1 MFEFGTGPRCCR
13 DLSAFVFLWN
23 FQIVNEPKAD
33 VRSEETQSAQSTDPA
48 ISASSNSNSS
58 PSSVIV
64 SGHLPAS
71 EGDHTS
77 SGQFTKI
84 REASGTVY
92 GDIGTSVLYTVMEL
106 TRETIK
112 LKNHSLPNDQVANMI
127 AQGGQ
132 GLVTADEAIGSLSL
146 IFWALVFL
154 TVKYDLLIMRAD
166 NRGEGGSFALW
177 GLLRG
182 YTGKVFGIG
191 ILSFFGVSAAGLLAA
206 DGIIT
211 PAISMLGAYEPLGE
225 QWAIIATLVSL
236 FILFKPQW
244 RGTSKV
250 GGMFGWF
257 MLLVWFPWIAAKGL
271 PWVIRNPEVYK
282 AVNPMYAFD
291 FVTSFPTLGMFAIFG
306 VVVLAI
312 TGGEAKYA
320 DIGHFMR
327 KTGKHCDEGM
337 SVDPADSGR
346 RPVMLAWYFIVVP
359 CLLINY
365 AGQVG
370 YLIERGVPARCNT
383 YFALTPQITGMDSV
397 NQGLQ
402 FVDLVI
408 AACAAFIA
416 SQALITGMF
425 SIVKQAIALGFA
437 PRQLVYYTSREA
449 EGQVYI
455 PAVNWSLFVGCVIA
469 TLTFRN
475 AGNLASAYGI
485 AVTGTMGITTV
496 MFGYVAFYRWNWKL
510 WKVLAVCVPIM
521 SVDMMFFV
529 SNLTKVFS
537 GGYFPIAIASVLVLI
552 MLTWQWGR
560 KQMAKAFYDFGFRE
574 GKKLDWLVML
584 REKVDEIQFAIDE
597 NLPLAR
603 TLIQGRRRL
612 VESDRAAVFLCSQP
626 VRTLDDYIPV
636 TLRVFLKKYGV
647 LPSHVTL
654 FHINQISNA
663 FADDKN
669 RYEVIKLGN
678 DIYAVNVTYGY
689 MEQTNI
695 RAALKDLQRRGK
707 MQIAADR
714 WIVEVGE
721 EEIISQPDLPLL
733 QAIRIELLRWVL
745 RLSAPAHKYYGLTYD
760 AGVSKELIPIVF
772 GKNGVRIR
780 LPELEIASDDST
792 TGTFAALGKAQ

>member
-1 MFEFGTGPRCCR
+1 M
-13 DLSAFVFLWN
+13 
-23 FQIVNEPKAD
+23 
-33 VRSEETQSAQSTDPA
+33 
-48 ISASSNSNSS
+48 
-58 PSSVIV
+58 
-64 SGHLPAS
+64 
-71 EGDHTS
+71 
-77 SGQFTKI
+77 FTKV

-106 TRETIK
+106 TRETIR
-112 LKNHSLPNDQVANMI
+112 LKNHHLAPDQINAIIQETGGKGLIAANDA
-127 AQGGQ
+127 
-132 GLVTADEAIGSLSL
+132 LGSLSL

-166 NRGEGGSFALW
+166 NRGEGGDFALW

-182 YTGKVFGIG
+182 HTGKIFGLG
-191 ILSFFGVSAAGLLAA
+191 LLGFLVASAAGLLAA

-211 PAISMLGAYEPLGE
+211 PAMSMLGAYEPLGE
-225 QWAIIATLVSL
+225 TWAIVATLASL
-236 FILFKPQW
+236 FVLFKSQW

-250 GGMFGWF
+250 GGLFGWF

-271 PWVIRNPEVYK
+271 PWVIANPAVFS
-282 AVNPMYAFD
+282 AVNPWYAWNFIM
-291 FVTSFPTLGMFAIFG
+291 TFPTMGMLAIFG

-327 KTGKHCDEGM
+327 RTKTHCSDGM
-337 SVDPADSGR
+337 SVDPKDSGR
-346 RPVMLAWYFIVVP
+346 RPVMLAWYYIVMP

-370 YLIERGVPARCNT
+370 YLLSNGVPPRAST
-383 YFALTPQITGMDSV
+383 FFAMTPQIAGANTA
-397 NQGLQ
+397 NQIIL
-402 FVDLVI
+402 VADLCI

-437 PRQLVYYTSREA
+437 PRQLVKYTSHEA

-455 PAVNWSLFVGCVIA
+455 PSVNWALFAGCVFA
-469 TLTFRN
+469 TLSFRT
-475 AGNLASAYGI
+475 ASNLAAAYGI
-485 AVTGTMGITTV
+485 AVTGTMWITTV
-496 MFGYVAFYRWNWKL
+496 MFGYVAYYRWKWKL
-510 WKVLAVCVPIM
+510 WHVLAICVPILT
-521 SVDMMFFV
+521 VDMLFFI
-529 SNLTKVFS
+529 SNLTKFAS
-537 GGYFPIAIASVLVLI
+537 GGYFPVAIASVLVII
-552 MLTWQWGR
+552 MITWQWGR

-574 GKKLDWLVML
+574 GKKIDWLVML
-584 REKVDEIQFAIDE
+584 REKVDEIQIAIDE

-626 VRTLDDYIPV
+626 IRTLEDYTPV

-654 FHINQISNA
+654 FHINQISNPT
-663 FADDKN
+663 FDDAN

-689 MEQTNI
+689 MEQTDI
-695 RAALKDLQRRGK
+695 RGALKDLQRRGK
-707 MQIAADR
+707 INIAAER

-733 QAIRIELLRWVL
+733 QAIRIEMLRWIL

-780 LPELEIASDDST
+780 LPELEVTSDEKPMPDLRPR
-792 TGTFAALGKAQ
+792 A

>member
-1 MFEFGTGPRCCR
+1 MSEADDSPGSHGNYSQPQT
-13 DLSAFVFLWN
+13 LSLN
-23 FQIVNEPKAD
+23 NENESSQIND
-33 VRSEETQSAQSTDPA
+33 SGYR
-48 ISASSNSNSS
+48 ASD
-58 PSSVIV
+58 IHA
-64 SGHLPAS
+64 SGM
-71 EGDHTS
+71 
-77 SGQFTKI
+77 FTKI

-106 TRETIK
+106 TRETIRLRHHHLGADEFK
-112 LKNHSLPNDQVANMI
+112 LLI
-127 AQGGQ
+127 AHGGPD
-132 GLVTADEAIGSLSL
+132 LVTRNEALGSLSL

-166 NRGEGGSFALW
+166 NRGEGGGFALW

-182 YTGKVFGIG
+182 HTGKIFGIG
-191 ILSFFGVSAAGLLAA
+191 FIGFLVALAAGLLAA

-211 PAISMLGAYEPLGE
+211 PAVSMLGAYEPLGE
-225 QWAIIATLVSL
+225 RWAVVATLASMFV
-236 FILFKPQW
+236 LFKSQW

-250 GGMFGWF
+250 GGLFGWF

-271 PWVIRNPEVYK
+271 PWVISNPDVFS
-282 AVNPMYAFD
+282 AVNPWYGIS
-291 FVTSFPTLGMFAIFG
+291 FVVSYPLMGMLAIFG

-320 DIGHFMR
+320 DIGHFTR
-327 KTGKHCDEGM
+327 KSKKHCFDGM
-337 SVDPADSGR
+337 SVDAKDSGR
-346 RPVMLAWYFIVVP
+346 RPVMLAWYYIVMP
-359 CLLINY
+359 CLMINY

-370 YLIERGVPARCNT
+370 YLLSNGVPPRAST
-383 YFALTPQITGMDSV
+383 FFAMTPHIAGADTANHAIAV
-397 NQGLQ
+397 A
-402 FVDLVI
+402 DLCI

-425 SIVKQAIALGFA
+425 SIVKQAIAMGFA
-437 PRQLVYYTSREA
+437 PRQLVVYTSHEA

-455 PAVNWSLFVGCVIA
+455 PSVNWALFAGCVFA
-469 TLTFRN
+469 TLSFRT
-475 AGNLASAYGI
+475 ASNLAAAYGI
-485 AVTGTMGITTV
+485 AVTGTMWITTV
-496 MFGYVAFYRWNWKL
+496 MFGYVAYYRWKWNRWH
-510 WKVLAVCVPIM
+510 VFAICTPILAV
-521 SVDMMFFV
+521 DMLFFV
-529 SNLTKVFS
+529 SNLTKFAS

-552 MLTWQWGR
+552 MVTWQWGR
-560 KQMAKAFYDFGFRE
+560 AQMAKAFYDFGFRE
-574 GKKLDWLVML
+574 GKKIDWLVML
-584 REKVDEIQFAIDE
+584 REKVDEIQIAIDE

-626 VRTLDDYIPV
+626 IRTLEDYTPV

-654 FHINQISNA
+654 FHINQISSSTYDNA
-663 FADDKN
+663 N

-689 MEQTNI
+689 MEKTDI
-695 RAALKDLQRRGK
+695 RGALKDLQRRGK
-707 MQIAADR
+707 INIAAER

-721 EEIISQPDLPLL
+721 EEIISQPDLPML
-733 QAIRIELLRWVL
+733 QALRIEMLRWVL

-780 LPELEIASDDST
+780 LPELEVTSDEKPVPQPIA
-792 TGTFAALGKAQ
+792 

>member
-1 MFEFGTGPRCCR
+1 M
-13 DLSAFVFLWN
+13 
-23 FQIVNEPKAD
+23 
-33 VRSEETQSAQSTDPA
+33 
-48 ISASSNSNSS
+48 
-58 PSSVIV
+58 
-64 SGHLPAS
+64 
-71 EGDHTS
+71 
-77 SGQFTKI
+77 FTKI

-106 TRETIK
+106 TRETIR
-112 LKNHSLPNDQVANMI
+112 LKYHDLPVDQINAMI
-127 AQGGQ
+127 ANGGAE
-132 GLVTADEAIGSLSL
+132 LVERNEALGSLSL

-166 NRGEGGSFALW
+166 NRGEGGDFALW
-177 GLLRG
+177 GLLCG
-182 YTGKVFGIG
+182 HTGKIFGLG
-191 ILSFFGVSAAGLLAA
+191 FLAFLVASAAGLLAA

-211 PAISMLGAYEPLGE
+211 PAMSMLGAYEPLGE
-225 QWAIIATLVSL
+225 TWAIIATLASL
-236 FILFKPQW
+236 FVLFKSQW

-250 GGMFGWF
+250 GGLFGWF
-257 MLLVWFPWIAAKGL
+257 MLLVWFPWIALKGL
-271 PWVIRNPEVYK
+271 PWIISSPAVFS
-282 AVNPMYAFD
+282 AVNPWYAWD
-291 FVTSFPTLGMFAIFG
+291 FVIRFPTMGMFAIFG

-327 KTGKHCDEGM
+327 RTKKQCFDGM
-337 SVDPADSGR
+337 SVEPSDSGR
-346 RPVMLAWYFIVVP
+346 RPVMLAWYYMVMP

-370 YLIERGVPARCNT
+370 YLLANGVPPRAST
-383 YFALTPQITGMDSV
+383 FFAMTPQIAGADTANHLIAV
-397 NQGLQ
+397 A
-402 FVDLVI
+402 DLCI

-437 PRQLVYYTSREA
+437 PRQLVKYTSHEA

-455 PAVNWSLFVGCVIA
+455 PSVNWALFAGCVFA
-469 TLTFRN
+469 TLSFRT
-475 AGNLASAYGI
+475 ASNLASAYGI
-485 AVTGTMGITTV
+485 AVTGTMWITTV
-496 MFGYVAFYRWNWKL
+496 MFGYVAYYRWKWKL
-510 WKVLAVCVPIM
+510 WHVYAICTPILAI
-521 SVDMMFFV
+521 DMLFFV
-529 SNLTKVFS
+529 SNMTKFAS
-537 GGYFPIAIASVLVLI
+537 GGYFPVAIASVLVII
-552 MLTWQWGR
+552 MVTWQWGR

-574 GKKLDWLVML
+574 GKKIDWLVML
-584 REKVDEIQFAIDE
+584 REKVDEIQIAIDE

-603 TLIQGRRRL
+603 ALIQGRRRL

-626 VRTLDDYIPV
+626 IRTLDDYTPV

-654 FHINQISNA
+654 FHINQISSSTYDNA
-663 FADDKN
+663 N

-689 MEQTNI
+689 MEPTDI
-695 RAALKDLQRRGK
+695 RGALKDLQRRGK
-707 MQIAADR
+707 INIAADR

-721 EEIISQPDLPLL
+721 EEIISQPDLPLF
-733 QAIRIELLRWVL
+733 QAIRVDLLRWVL

-772 GKNGVRIR
+772 GRNGVRIR
-780 LPELEIASDDST
+780 LPELEVTSDEKPQPDLSIS
-792 TGTFAALGKAQ
+792 

>member
-1 MFEFGTGPRCCR
+1 MPPN
-13 DLSAFVFLWN
+13 SFLLEN
-23 FQIVNEPKAD
+23 C
-33 VRSEETQSAQSTDPA
+33 
-48 ISASSNSNSS
+48 
-58 PSSVIV
+58 IV
-64 SGHLPAS
+64 SDSDIRPNSDGVQSVGSISNPDPENAKTAKS
-71 EGDHTS
+71 DS
-77 SGQFTKI
+77 SDNHHSHGSGLFTKI

-92 GDIGTSVLYTVMEL
+92 GDIGTSVLYCVMEL
-106 TRETIK
+106 TRETIRLK
-112 LKNHSLPNDQVANMI
+112 HEHLPKEQLEAILKN
-127 AQGGQ
+127 GGRD
-132 GLVTADEAIGSLSL
+132 LVTANEALGSLSL
-146 IFWALVFL
+146 IFWALIFL

-166 NRGEGGSFALW
+166 NRGEGGTFALW

-182 YTGKVFGIG
+182 YTGKIFGIG
-191 ILSFFGVSAAGLLAA
+191 LLSFLVVSAAGLLAA

-236 FILFKPQW
+236 FVLFKPQW

-257 MLLVWFPWIAAKGL
+257 MLLVWFPWIALKGL
-271 PWVIRNPEVYK
+271 PWVVRNPEVFK

-291 FVTSFPTLGMFAIFG
+291 FVWSFPTLGMLAIFG

-327 KTGKHCDEGM
+327 RTKKQCCDGM

-346 RPVMLAWYFIVVP
+346 RPVMLAWYSIVMP
-359 CLLINY
+359 CLLVNY

-370 YLIERGVPARCNT
+370 YLLELGVPPRANT
-383 YFALTPQITGMDSV
+383 FFALTPQFEGYKAL
-397 NQGLQ
+397 NQLIN
-402 FVDLVI
+402 VADLCV
-408 AACAAFIA
+408 AAMAAFIA

-425 SIVKQAIALGFA
+425 SIVKQAVAMGFA
-437 PRQLVYYTSREA
+437 PRQLVRYTSHEA

-455 PAVNWSLFVGCVIA
+455 PSVNWALFLGCVFA
-469 TLTFRN
+469 TLTFQN
-475 AGNLASAYGI
+475 AGNLAAAYGI
-485 AVTGTMGITTV
+485 AVTGTMAITTLT
-496 MFGYVAFYRWNWKL
+496 FGYVAFYRWNWKL
-510 WKVLAVCVPIM
+510 WIVLAICFPIM
-521 SVDMMFFV
+521 CVDMLFFV
-529 SNLTKVFS
+529 SNLTKFAS
-537 GGYFPIAIASVLVLI
+537 GGYFPIGIAAVLVVI
-552 MLTWQWGR
+552 MMTWQWGR
-560 KQMAKAFYDFGFRE
+560 SQMARAFYDFGFRE
-574 GKKLDWLVML
+574 GKKIDWLVML
-584 REKVDEIQFAIDE
+584 REKVDEIQIAIDE

-626 VRTLDDYIPV
+626 IRTLDDYTPV

-663 FADDKN
+663 TFDDAN

-689 MEQTNI
+689 MEQTDI
-695 RAALKDLQRRGK
+695 RGALKDLQRRGK
-707 MQIAADR
+707 MEIAADR

-721 EEIISQPDLPLL
+721 EEIISQPDLPFF
-733 QAIRIELLRWVL
+733 QSIRIELLRWVL

-780 LPELEIASDDST
+780 LPELEIASDDSNNQKT
-792 TGTFAALGKAQ
+792 ESQSALKGSL

>member
-1 MFEFGTGPRCCR
+1 MASSTEPSSG
-13 DLSAFVFLWN
+13 LS
-23 FQIVNEPKAD
+23 QSQP
-33 VRSEETQSAQSTDPA
+33 RSESDVE
-48 ISASSNSNSS
+48 ASSIDESNKYHANDSHSNS
-58 PSSVIV
+58 
-64 SGHLPAS
+64 GL
-71 EGDHTS
+71 
-77 SGQFTKI
+77 FTKI

-112 LKNHSLPNDQVANMI
+112 LKYHELPPEQLATTLEL
-127 AQGGQ
+127 GGR
-132 GLVTADEAIGSLSL
+132 GLISVDEALGSLSL

-154 TVKYDLLIMRAD
+154 TIKYDLLIMRAD
-166 NRGEGGSFALW
+166 NRGEGGDFALW
-177 GLLRG
+177 GLLKG
-182 YTGKVFGIG
+182 YTGKIFG
-191 ILSFFGVSAAGLLAA
+191 FGLLAFLVVTAAGLLAA

-225 QWAIIATLVSL
+225 RWAVVATLISL

-250 GGMFGWF
+250 GGIFGWF
-257 MLLVWFPWIAAKGL
+257 MLVVWFPWIAIKGL
-271 PWVIRNPEVYK
+271 PWVLKSPEVFY
-282 AVNPMYAFD
+282 AVNPMYAVR
-291 FVTSFPTLGMFAIFG
+291 FVWNYTFLGVLAIFG

-327 KTGKHCDEGM
+327 RTGRQCKEGM
-337 SVDPADSGR
+337 SVDPKDSGR
-346 RPVMLAWYFIVVP
+346 RPVMLAWFTIVMP

-370 YLIERGVPARCNT
+370 YLISEGVPARGNT
-383 YFALTPQITGMDSV
+383 FFAITPQFNDLKSLNEIIRV
-397 NQGLQ
+397 A
-402 FVDLVI
+402 DLVI
-408 AACAAFIA
+408 AALAAFIA

-437 PRQLVYYTSREA
+437 PRQLVRYTSHEA

-455 PAVNWSLFVGCVIA
+455 PSVNWALFIGCVVA
-469 TLTFRN
+469 TLSFRT

-485 AVTGTMGITTV
+485 AVTGTMGISTLL
-496 MFGYVAFYRWNWKL
+496 FGYVAFYRWNWTI
-510 WKVLAVCVPIM
+510 WKVVAICGPILCV
-521 SVDMMFFV
+521 DLLLFV
-529 SNLTKVFS
+529 SNLSKVAS
-537 GGYFPIAIASVLVLI
+537 GGYFPISIASVLVLI

-560 KQMAKAFYDFGFRE
+560 SQMAKAFYDFGFRE
-574 GKKLDWLVML
+574 GKKIDWLVML
-584 REKVDEIQFAIDE
+584 REKVDEIQIAIDE

-626 VRTLDDYIPV
+626 VRTLDDYTPV
-636 TLRVFLKKYGV
+636 TMRVFLKKYGV

-654 FHINQISNA
+654 FHINQISNSTY
-663 FADDKN
+663 DDAN

-678 DIYAVNVTYGY
+678 DIYSVNVTYGY
-689 MEQTNI
+689 MEQPDI
-695 RAALKDLQRRGK
+695 RGALKDLQRQGK
-707 MQIAADR
+707 IEIAADR
-714 WIVEVGE
+714 WIIEVGE
-721 EEIISQPDLPLL
+721 EEIITQPDLTFF
-733 QAIRIELLRWVL
+733 QAVRVELLRFVL
-745 RLSAPAHKYYGLTYD
+745 RLSAPAHKFYGLTYD

-780 LPELEIASDDST
+780 LPELEIAVDDGCKPSAT
-792 TGTFAALGKAQ
+792 AV

>member
-1 MFEFGTGPRCCR
+1 MSESDASPGSQGNNP
-13 DLSAFVFLWN
+13 
-23 FQIVNEPKAD
+23 QPK
-33 VRSEETQSAQSTDPA
+33 P
-48 ISASSNSNSS
+48 SS
-58 PSSVIV
+58 PN
-64 SGHLPAS
+64 S
-71 EGDHTS
+71 ENESPQIADDDFPESHAHTS
-77 SGQFTKI
+77 SMFTKI

-106 TRETIK
+106 TRETIR
-112 LKNHSLPNDQVANMI
+112 LRHEHLAADQFNLLIAN
-127 AQGGQ
+127 GGP
-132 GLVTADEAIGSLSL
+132 GLVTRTDALGSLSL

-154 TVKYDLLIMRAD
+154 TVKYDLFIMRAD
-166 NRGEGGSFALW
+166 NRGEGGDFALW

-182 YTGKVFGIG
+182 HTGKIFGLG
-191 ILSFFGVSAAGLLAA
+191 LLGFLVASAAGLLAA

-211 PAISMLGAYEPLGE
+211 PAMSMLGAYEPLGE
-225 QWAIIATLVSL
+225 RWAVIATLASL
-236 FILFKPQW
+236 FVLFKSQW

-250 GGMFGWF
+250 GGLFGWF
-257 MLLVWFPWIAAKGL
+257 MLLVWFPWIALKAL
-271 PWVIRNPEVYK
+271 PWVLSNPDVFS
-282 AVNPMYAFD
+282 AVNPWYAWN
-291 FVTSFPTLGMFAIFG
+291 FVVHFPTMGMLAIFG

-320 DIGHFMR
+320 DIGHFMGR
-327 KTGKHCDEGM
+327 SKKHCCDGM
-337 SVDPADSGR
+337 SVDPQDSGR
-346 RPVMLAWYFIVVP
+346 RPVMLAWYYIVMP
-359 CLLINY
+359 CLLTNY

-370 YLIERGVPARCNT
+370 YLLSNGVPPRAST
-383 YFALTPQITGMDSV
+383 FFAMTPQIAGADAANRLISAA
-397 NQGLQ
+397 
-402 FVDLVI
+402 DLCI

-437 PRQLVYYTSREA
+437 PRQLVRYTSHEA

-455 PAVNWSLFVGCVIA
+455 PSVNWALFAGCVFA
-469 TLTFRN
+469 TLSFRT
-475 AGNLASAYGI
+475 ASNLAAAYGI
-485 AVTGTMGITTV
+485 AVTGTMWITTV

-510 WKVLAVCVPIM
+510 WHVLAICVPILA
-521 SVDMMFFV
+521 VDMLFFV
-529 SNLTKVFS
+529 SNLTKFAS

-552 MLTWQWGR
+552 MVTWQWGR
-560 KQMAKAFYDFGFRE
+560 KQMAQAFYDFGFRE
-574 GKKLDWLVML
+574 GKKIDWLVML

-603 TLIQGRRRL
+603 ALIQGRRRL

-626 VRTLDDYIPV
+626 IRTLEDYTPV

-654 FHINQISNA
+654 FHINQISSSTYDNA
-663 FADDKN
+663 N

-689 MEQTNI
+689 MEQTDI
-695 RAALKDLQRRGK
+695 RGALKDLQRRGK
-707 MQIAADR
+707 INIAADR

-721 EEIISQPDLPLL
+721 EEIISQPDLPML
-733 QAIRIELLRWVL
+733 QAVRIELLRWVL

-772 GKNGVRIR
+772 GKNGVSIR
-780 LPELEIASDDST
+780 LPELEVTSDEKPKPDLSKPSRDSLT
-792 TGTFAALGKAQ
+792 IR

>member
-1 MFEFGTGPRCCR
+1 LLPIFIPLEN
-13 DLSAFVFLWN
+13 L
-23 FQIVNEPKAD
+23 IVSDSD
-33 VRSEETQSAQSTDPA
+33 VRPESDRIESSSSSKILNEAAPAADPNQPSAEQSNDQH
-48 ISASSNSNSS
+48 AS
-58 PSSVIV
+58 
-64 SGHLPAS
+64 G
-71 EGDHTS
+71 T
-77 SGQFTKI
+77 FTKV

-112 LKNHSLPNDQVANMI
+112 LKYEHLPKDQINALIAN
-127 AQGGQ
+127 GGQ
-132 GLVTADEAIGSLSL
+132 GLITANEAIGSLSL
-146 IFWALVFL
+146 IFWALVYL

-166 NRGEGGSFALW
+166 NRGEGGDFALW
-177 GLLRG
+177 GLLKG
-182 YTGKVFGIG
+182 YTGKIFGIG
-191 ILSFFGVSAAGLLAA
+191 LLGFLVVSAAGLLAA
-206 DGIIT
+206 DGVIT
-211 PAISMLGAYEPLGE
+211 PAVSMLGAYEPLGE
-225 QWAIIATLVSL
+225 QWAIIATLLSL
-236 FILFKPQW
+236 CVLFKMQW

-257 MLLVWFPWIAAKGL
+257 MLLVWFPWIAMKGF
-271 PWVIRNPEVYK
+271 PWIVRNPDVFK

-291 FVTSFPTLGMFAIFG
+291 FVWSFPTLGMCAIFG

-327 KTGKHCDEGM
+327 KTNKPCCDGM
-337 SVDPADSGR
+337 SVDPCDSGR
-346 RPVMLAWYFIVVP
+346 RPVMLAWYFIVLP
-359 CLLINY
+359 CLFVNY

-370 YLIERGVPARCNT
+370 YLLEKGVPPRANT
-383 YFALTPQITGMDSV
+383 FFALTPHITGQDTLNRAIDV
-397 NQGLQ
+397 A
-402 FVDLVI
+402 DLLI

-416 SQALITGMF
+416 SQALITGLF

-437 PRQLVYYTSREA
+437 PRQLVRYTSHEA

-455 PAVNWSLFVGCVIA
+455 PSVNWALFAGCVFA
-469 TLTFRN
+469 TLSFRT

-485 AVTGTMGITTV
+485 AVTGTMGITTLV
-496 MFGYVAFYRWNWKL
+496 FGYVTYYRWGWKL
-510 WKVLAVCVPIM
+510 WQTLGVCIPIM
-521 SVDMMFFV
+521 CVDMVLFV
-529 SNLTKVFS
+529 SNLTKIAS
-537 GGYFPIAIASVLVLI
+537 GGYFPIAIASVLIVI
-552 MLTWQWGR
+552 MVTWQWGR
-560 KQMAKAFYDFGFRE
+560 SQMAKAFYDFGFRE
-574 GKKLDWLVML
+574 GKKIDWLVML
-584 REKVDEIQFAIDE
+584 REKVDEIQIAIDE

-603 TLIQGRRRL
+603 TLIQGKRRL

-663 FADDKN
+663 TYDDSK

-689 MEQTNI
+689 MEETNI

-707 MQIAADR
+707 IQIAADR

-721 EEIISQPDLPLL
+721 EEIISQPDLPFF
-733 QAIRIELLRWVL
+733 QSVRIELLRLVL

-760 AGVSKELIPIVF
+760 AGISKELIPIVF
-772 GKNGVRIR
+772 SKGGVRIR
-780 LPELEIASDDST
+780 LPELEIVSEDAP
-792 TGTFAALGKAQ
+792 KKHAQPV

>member
-1 MFEFGTGPRCCR
+1 MSELDASPGSQGNNP
-13 DLSAFVFLWN
+13 
-23 FQIVNEPKAD
+23 QPK
-33 VRSEETQSAQSTDPA
+33 P
-48 ISASSNSNSS
+48 SS
-58 PSSVIV
+58 PI
-64 SGHLPAS
+64 S
-71 EGDHTS
+71 ENESPQIADDDFPESHAHTS
-77 SGQFTKI
+77 SMFTKI

-106 TRETIK
+106 TRETIR
-112 LKNHSLPNDQVANMI
+112 LRHEHLAADQFNLLIAN
-127 AQGGQ
+127 GGP
-132 GLVTADEAIGSLSL
+132 GLVTRTDALGSLSL

-166 NRGEGGSFALW
+166 NRGEGGDFALW

-182 YTGKVFGIG
+182 HTGKIFGLG
-191 ILSFFGVSAAGLLAA
+191 LLAFLVASAAGLLAA

-211 PAISMLGAYEPLGE
+211 PAMSMLGAYEPLGE
-225 QWAIIATLVSL
+225 RWAVIATLASL
-236 FILFKPQW
+236 FVLFKSQW

-250 GGMFGWF
+250 GGLFGWF
-257 MLLVWFPWIAAKGL
+257 MLLVWFPWIALKGL
-271 PWVIRNPEVYK
+271 PWVISNPDVFS
-282 AVNPMYAFD
+282 AVNPWYAWN
-291 FVTSFPTLGMFAIFG
+291 FVVHFPIMGMFAIFG

-320 DIGHFMR
+320 DIGHFMGR
-327 KTGKHCDEGM
+327 TKKHCCDGM
-337 SVDPADSGR
+337 SVDPQDSGR
-346 RPVMLAWYFIVVP
+346 RPVMLAWYYIVMP

-370 YLIERGVPARCNT
+370 YLLSNGVPPRAST
-383 YFALTPQITGMDSV
+383 FFAMTPQIAGADAANRLISV
-397 NQGLQ
+397 A
-402 FVDLVI
+402 DLCI

-437 PRQLVYYTSREA
+437 PRQLVRYTSHEA

-455 PAVNWSLFVGCVIA
+455 PSVNWALFAGCVFA
-469 TLTFRN
+469 TLSFRT
-475 AGNLASAYGI
+475 ASNLASAYGI
-485 AVTGTMGITTV
+485 AVTGTMWITTV
-496 MFGYVAFYRWNWKL
+496 MFGYVAYYRWKWRL
-510 WKVLAVCVPIM
+510 WHVLAICVPILAI
-521 SVDMMFFV
+521 DMLFFV
-529 SNLTKVFS
+529 SNLTKFAS
-537 GGYFPIAIASVLVLI
+537 GGYFPVAIASVLVII
-552 MLTWQWGR
+552 MVTWQWGR

-574 GKKLDWLVML
+574 GKKIDWLVML
-584 REKVDEIQFAIDE
+584 REKVDEIQIAIDE

-603 TLIQGRRRL
+603 ALIQGRRRL

-626 VRTLDDYIPV
+626 IRTLEDYTPV

-654 FHINQISNA
+654 FHINQISSSTYDNA
-663 FADDKN
+663 N

-689 MEQTNI
+689 MEQTDI
-695 RAALKDLQRRGK
+695 RGALKDLQRRGK
-707 MQIAADR
+707 INISADR

-721 EEIISQPDLPLL
+721 EEIISQPDLPIL

-760 AGVSKELIPIVF
+760 AGISKELIPIVF

-780 LPELEIASDDST
+780 LPELEVTSDENPTPDLPKPNRDVST
-792 TGTFAALGKAQ
+792 IR

>member
-1 MFEFGTGPRCCR
+1 MIRLRNYLHAHFFRKKC
-13 DLSAFVFLWN
+13 
-23 FQIVNEPKAD
+23 
-33 VRSEETQSAQSTDPA
+33 
-48 ISASSNSNSS
+48 
-58 PSSVIV
+58 IV
-64 SGHLPAS
+64 SDSDDSPGSTEDSQPPSPISLPLEDKSPHLADEHHESAGAHAS
-71 EGDHTS
+71 GM
-77 SGQFTKI
+77 FTKI

-92 GDIGTSVLYTVMEL
+92 GDIGTSVLYCVMEL
-106 TRETIK
+106 TRETIR
-112 LKNHSLPNDQVANMI
+112 LKHHDMAADQFNAII
-127 AQGGQ
+127 AQGGP
-132 GLVTADEAIGSLSL
+132 GLVTQNEALGSLSL

-166 NRGEGGSFALW
+166 NRGEGGDFALW

-182 YTGKVFGIG
+182 HTGKIFGLG
-191 ILSFFGVSAAGLLAA
+191 LLGFLVASAAGLLAA

-211 PAISMLGAYEPLGE
+211 PAMSMLGAYEPLGE
-225 QWAIIATLVSL
+225 TWAIIATLASL
-236 FILFKPQW
+236 FVLFKSQW

-250 GGMFGWF
+250 GGLFGWF
-257 MLLVWFPWIAAKGL
+257 MLLVWFPWIAIKGL
-271 PWVIRNPEVYK
+271 PWVISNPAVFS
-282 AVNPMYAFD
+282 AVNPWYAWN
-291 FVTSFPTLGMFAIFG
+291 FVMNFPTMGMLAIFG

-327 KTGKHCDEGM
+327 HTNKHCCDGM
-337 SVDPADSGR
+337 SIDPKDSGR
-346 RPVMLAWYFIVVP
+346 RPVMLAWYYIVMP

-370 YLIERGVPARCNT
+370 YLLSNGVPPRAST
-383 YFALTPQITGMDSV
+383 FFAMAPQISGATTA
-397 NQGLQ
+397 NQVIALA
-402 FVDLVI
+402 DLCI

-437 PRQLVYYTSREA
+437 PRQLVKYTSHEA

-455 PAVNWSLFVGCVIA
+455 PSVNWALFAGCVFA
-469 TLTFRN
+469 TLSFRT
-475 AGNLASAYGI
+475 ASNLASAYGI
-485 AVTGTMGITTV
+485 AVTGTMWITTV

-510 WKVLAVCVPIM
+510 WQVLSICVPILA
-521 SVDMMFFV
+521 VDMLFFI
-529 SNLTKVFS
+529 SNLTKFTG
-537 GGYFPIAIASVLVLI
+537 GGYFPIAIAAVLVLI
-552 MLTWQWGR
+552 MITWQWGR
-560 KQMAKAFYDFGFRE
+560 SQMAKAFYDFGFRE
-574 GKKLDWLVML
+574 GKKIDWLVML
-584 REKVDEIQFAIDE
+584 REKVDEIQIAIDE

-626 VRTLDDYIPV
+626 IRTLEDYTPV

-654 FHINQISNA
+654 FHINQISSSTFDNA
-663 FADDKN
+663 N

-689 MEQTNI
+689 MEQTDI
-695 RAALKDLQRRGK
+695 RGALKDLQRRGK
-707 MQIAADR
+707 INIAAER

-733 QAIRIELLRWVL
+733 QAIRIEMLRWVL

-772 GKNGVRIR
+772 SKSGVRIR
-780 LPELEIASDDST
+780 LPELEVT
-792 TGTFAALGKAQ
+792 TDETPVLDMRPRA

>member
-1 MFEFGTGPRCCR
+1 MPPN
-13 DLSAFVFLWN
+13 SFLLEN
-23 FQIVNEPKAD
+23 C
-33 VRSEETQSAQSTDPA
+33 
-48 ISASSNSNSS
+48 
-58 PSSVIV
+58 IV
-64 SGHLPAS
+64 SDSDIRPNSDGVQSVGSISNPDPENAKTAES
-71 EGDHTS
+71 DS
-77 SGQFTKI
+77 SDNHHSHGSGLFTKI

-92 GDIGTSVLYTVMEL
+92 GDIGTSVLYCVMEL
-106 TRETIK
+106 TRETIRLK
-112 LKNHSLPNDQVANMI
+112 HEHLPKEQLEAILKN
-127 AQGGQ
+127 GGRD
-132 GLVTADEAIGSLSL
+132 LVTANEALGSLSL
-146 IFWALVFL
+146 IFWALIFL

-166 NRGEGGSFALW
+166 NRGEGGDFALW

-182 YTGKVFGIG
+182 YTGKIFGLG
-191 ILSFFGVSAAGLLAA
+191 ILSFFVVSAAGLLAA

-225 QWAIIATLVSL
+225 QWAIIATLISL

-257 MLLVWFPWIAAKGL
+257 MLLVWFPWIALKGL
-271 PWVIRNPEVYK
+271 PWVMRNPEVFK

-291 FVTSFPTLGMFAIFG
+291 FVWSFPTLGMFAIFG

-327 KTGKHCDEGM
+327 RTKKQCCDGM

-346 RPVMLAWYFIVVP
+346 RPVMLAWYSIVMP
-359 CLLINY
+359 CLLVNY

-370 YLIERGVPARCNT
+370 YLLELGVPPRANT
-383 YFALTPQITGMDSV
+383 FFALTPQIEGYTTL
-397 NQGLQ
+397 NQLIY
-402 FVDLVI
+402 VADLCV

-437 PRQLVYYTSREA
+437 PRQLVRYTSHEA

-455 PAVNWSLFVGCVIA
+455 PSVNWALFVGCVIA
-469 TLTFRN
+469 TLSFRT

-485 AVTGTMGITTV
+485 AVTGTMGITTL

-510 WKVLAVCVPIM
+510 WQVLAVCSPIM
-521 SVDMMFFV
+521 CIDMMFFV
-529 SNLTKVFS
+529 SNLTKIAS
-537 GGYFPIAIASVLVLI
+537 GGYFPIGIASVLVVI
-552 MLTWQWGR
+552 MMTWQWGR
-560 KQMAKAFYDFGFRE
+560 SQMARAFYDFGFRE
-574 GKKLDWLVML
+574 GKKIDWLVML
-584 REKVDEIQFAIDE
+584 REKVDEIQIAIDE

-626 VRTLDDYIPV
+626 IRTLDDYTPV

-663 FADDKN
+663 TFDDAN

-689 MEQTNI
+689 MEQTDI
-695 RAALKDLQRRGK
+695 RGALKDLQRRGK
-707 MQIAADR
+707 MEIAADR

-721 EEIISQPDLPLL
+721 EEIISQPDLPFF
-733 QAIRIELLRWVL
+733 QSIRIELLRWVL

-780 LPELEIASDDST
+780 LPELEIASDDSNIPKKESQ
-792 TGTFAALGKAQ
+792 AALKSSF